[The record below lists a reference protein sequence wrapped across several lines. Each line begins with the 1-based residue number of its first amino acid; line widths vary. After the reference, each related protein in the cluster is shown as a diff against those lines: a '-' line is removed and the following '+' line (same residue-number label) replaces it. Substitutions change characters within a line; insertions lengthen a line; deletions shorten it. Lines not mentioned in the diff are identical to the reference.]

1 MQKKGLLIIL
11 SGPSGAGKGTV
22 LNEVKKYYDNL
33 AVAVSV
39 TTRKPREGEIDGV
52 HYHFKTIDEFFEL
65 AGKNAFLEN
74 ECNYG
79 NYYGTLKEEVE
90 ENLKKGKDV
99 VLEIDVK
106 GAFNV
111 LGKYPDAVS
120 IFVCPSSMDVLTE
133 RLKGRG
139 SESADALQVRLKS
152 AIGEIKNATKYG
164 YVVINND
171 YKESAQ
177 EIVSIIKAEKC
188 SAKIN
193 REFIEKLVNGGK
205 AL

>member
-1 MQKKGLLIIL
+1 MKKGLLIIL
-11 SGPSGAGKGTV
+11 SGPSGAGKGSV
-22 LNEVKKYYDNL
+22 LEEVKKRYDNL
-33 AVAVSV
+33 AVSVSV
-39 TTRKPREGEIDGV
+39 TTRQPRAGEIDGV
-52 HYHFKTIDEFFEL
+52 HYHFKTVDEFIEL
-65 AGKNAFLEN
+65 GRQDAFLEN

-79 NYYGTLKEEVE
+79 NYYGTLKSEVMD
-90 ENLKKGKDV
+90 NLNKGKDV

-120 IFVCPSSMDVLTE
+120 IFVCPSSMDVLKE

-139 SESADALQVRLKS
+139 SETAEALRVRLTS
-152 AIGEIKNATKYG
+152 AIGEIKQATRYG
-164 YVVINND
+164 YVVVNND
-171 YKESAQ
+171 IKESA
-177 EIVSIIKAEKC
+177 EDVVSIIKAEKC

-193 REFIEKLVNGGK
+193 REFIEKLANGGN